1 MILFISNE
9 RILLVIG
16 NNNNKKE
23 KNRQVWAHGQACM
36 AWQLKIAWTEQHPP
50 PGEEVSV
57 SIFLRQPEL
66 VERFVSLLGL
76 GFRQALEE
84 IQTLKT

>member
-1 MILFISNE
+1 MKEFYLS
-9 RILLVIG
+9 LATTTT
-16 NNNNKKE
+16 KKK